1 MLRFG
6 KSIRLT
12 DPEMQAMKAMKI
24 DVTGVKTGGDFANAL
39 YPWIEALD
47 EVRPD
52 VVEKMAREITQK
64 KKNSG

>member
-1 MLRFG
+1 
-6 KSIRLT
+6 
-12 DPEMQAMKAMKI
+12 MQSLKAMKI